1 MKIKE
6 AARCCGLT
14 EKAIRLYESKGLIR
28 PATAENNG
36 RTFREYDQKCIRDL
50 MTVGILRRAEFSL
63 EQIGAMQSDCGKIP
77 EILEENLH
85 KLDMNVEHMTAV
97 QAALVGCEGRARNID
112 ELADAI
118 YAALGG
124 AASTDCDAPVQIRW
138 RVWDE
143 DMTAEQKQEAYRQFT
158 EKQRKKE
165 RTEDILMAAPRRIGS
180 LLGCAWSRLK
190 GGIVN
195 DRGRIRGSVMLAII
209 FLLVVIVMGSN
220 LAGTKMRM
228 AEIER
233 GCVNA
238 IFSSVRELDYLLTN
252 VEDSGEYTH
261 DDSSR
266 ACLIVTQL
274 TDAIACAEGICGE
287 SVNMTRRNDLAGLV
301 GSFLQVSVNG
311 RRIEGILYDGIFDEH
326 EKEFLRRLHA
336 DAVTITQNVTAEDG
350 LNIRYRAKYKDIREG
365 ARAFVDKWCDISL
378 DEDCPYVDIV
388 KN

>member
-118 YAALGG
+118 FAALGG

-143 DMTAEQKQEAYRQFT
+143 DCRAKAGGVPAVHRKAAQKGT
-158 EKQRKKE
+158 
-165 RTEDILMAAPRRIGS
+165 G
-180 LLGCAWSRLK
+180 
-190 GGIVN
+190 
-195 DRGRIRGSVMLAII
+195 RG
-209 FLLVVIVMGSN
+209 
-220 LAGTKMRM
+220 
-228 AEIER
+228 
-233 GCVNA
+233 
-238 IFSSVRELDYLLTN
+238 
-252 VEDSGEYTH
+252 YTH
-261 DDSSR
+261 GGTAADR
-266 ACLIVTQL
+266 FVAWVCLEQ
-274 TDAIACAEGICGE
+274 AQ
-287 SVNMTRRNDLAGLV
+287 RRYC
-301 GSFLQVSVNG
+301 Q
-311 RRIEGILYDGIFDEH
+311 
-326 EKEFLRRLHA
+326 
-336 DAVTITQNVTAEDG
+336 
-350 LNIRYRAKYKDIREG
+350 
-365 ARAFVDKWCDISL
+365 
-378 DEDCPYVDIV
+378 
-388 KN
+388 

>member
-6 AARCCGLT
+6 AARYCGLT

-28 PATAENNG
+28 PATVEKSG
-36 RTFREYDQKCIRDL
+36 RTFREYDQKCMRDL

-63 EQIGAMQSDCGKIP
+63 EQIGAMQYDCGKIS

-97 QAALVGCEGRARNID
+97 QAALVGCEGRARNVD

-118 YAALGG
+118 FAALGG
-124 AASTDCDAPVQIRW
+124 VVSSDCDAPMQIKW

-143 DMTAEQKQEAYRQFT
+143 DMTAEQKQEAYRKFT

-165 RTEDILMAAPRRIGS
+165 RAEDILMAAPRRIGV
-180 LLGCAWSRLK
+180 LLGRAWSRLK

-195 DRGRIRGSVMLAII
+195 DRGRIRGGVMLAII
-209 FLLVVIVMGSN
+209 FLLVAIVMGSN
-220 LAGTKMRM
+220 LAETKMRM
-228 AEIER
+228 AEMER

-238 IFSSVRELDYLLTN
+238 VFSSVRELDYLLTN
-252 VEDSGEYTH
+252 VEESGEYTYN
-261 DDSSR
+261 DSSR

-274 TDAIACAEGICGE
+274 TDDIACAEGICGE
-287 SVNMTRRNDLAGLV
+287 SVNMTRRNDLAGLM
-301 GSFLQVSVNG
+301 GGFLQVSVNG
-311 RRIEGILYDGIFDEH
+311 RRIEGILYDGIFDEN

-336 DAVTITQNVTAEDG
+336 DAVAITHDITAEDG
-350 LNIRYRAKYKDIREG
+350 LNIRYSTKYKDIREG
-365 ARAFVDKWCDISL
+365 ARAFVDKWCDVSL